1 VVEGDDGKGEGERL
15 LWVIERINFEF
26 YDMLEDKKMA
36 YQRVISKQKPLSKA
50 RYSEDPVDF
59 EVSLILSYFPTEDKC
74 DVKDAISSLS
84 DPFLVLNVLSTLKAN
99 LFRIQTEGSSK
110 KR

>member
-1 VVEGDDGKGEGERL
+1 ML
-15 LWVIERINFEF
+15 LLVIERIQIEF
-26 YDMLEDKKMA
+26 YEMLEAKKMA

-59 EVSLILSYFPTEDKC
+59 EVSLILSYFPTEDK
-74 DVKDAISSLS
+74 DNVKEALYSLS

-99 LFRIQTEGSSK
+99 NFRLKTEGSSNK
-110 KR
+110 K